1 MYIIQKGKYFWLL
14 MIVLILSSN
23 YMLYQT
29 SIGATILPPEANLV
43 VLGSLIDLVIMGP
56 VFFMLYRK
64 KFSIKTAIL
73 LAAAGCILARFFIPT
88 HLLGHFATITWAGI
102 AAEAVL
108 IIFELLFVIAFF
120 RYLPRII
127 QKVKASTLPVIF
139 SFPSA
144 VDKYVKNNP
153 IIHVICSES
162 LALYYALCSWKKTP
176 PDGITLHKK
185 SNFIAFQIMMIHA
198 IIVETFAIHWWLH
211 SKSIVISIVLLILNI
226 YSVIFLIACIQSIR
240 LNPIYTDE
248 KAIYVSFGILKRV
261 KIDFQ
266 DIERMIEDDTALK
279 SKISKDTID
288 FIAKNFEQ
296 VYPDM
301 ILKMKKPVQATI
313 FMGIQKEYSK
323 VAIKSDDPDKLKAV
337 VLNKISNETKI

>member
-1 MYIIQKGKYFWLL
+1 MYIIQKGKYLWLL

-23 YMLYQT
+23 YILYQT
-29 SIGATILPPEANLV
+29 SIGATILPPEANPA
-43 VLGSLIDLVIMGP
+43 VLGSLFDLIIMAP
-56 VFFMLYRK
+56 IFFMLYRK

-73 LAAAGCILARFFIPT
+73 LAAAGCILARLFIPT
-88 HLLGHFATITWAGI
+88 HLLNPFATITWAGI
-102 AAEAVL
+102 AVEAAL
-108 IIFELLFVIAFF
+108 ITFELLFVIAFF

-127 QKVKASTLPVIF
+127 QKVKASSLPVIF
-139 SFPSA
+139 SFPNA

-162 LALYYALCSWKKTP
+162 LAFYYALCSWKKTP
-176 PDGITLHKK
+176 PDGITLHKQ

-198 IIVETFAIHWWLH
+198 IIIETFAIHWWLH
-211 SKSIVISIVLLILNI
+211 SKSVVISIILLILNV

-248 KAIYVSFGILKRV
+248 KALYVSFGIIKRV

-266 DIERMIEDDTALK
+266 DIESIIENDTVLK

-288 FIAKNFEQ
+288 FVARDFEQ

-301 ILKMKKPVQATI
+301 ILKMKKPVKATV

-323 VAIKSDDPDKLKAV
+323 IAIKSDAPDRLKAI
-337 VLNKISNETKI
+337 VLNKISNKT